1 MSYKGYNFF
10 YTNGSSHTKGGG
22 FETSDI
28 SGFFSEEM
36 HVYYKNRYNVSWK
49 KCEEVSY
56 ANRLSELL
64 DIKVVND
71 SVQGG
76 GLDRVIRKTY
86 EFIESKWDERQKFF
100 ILLETPDASRID
112 LYYKPWKE
120 YLIVNDIAIT
130 QRSLDGQNSLYGTTS
145 YFPKPE
151 KVDEL
156 QPDIQLYNEKF
167 YNYKEHHN
175 SNERKLLGLYCF
187 CKRAGI
193 PIKLMSGLRY
203 VNHQDMYL
211 QTDIL
216 SEIGTDEFDII
227 NWAINNKKQ
236 IKHETNFEIIDG
248 HPGYFAHIEYAE
260 IWKNWLDKNLEDSIL
275 GTK

>member
-1 MSYKGYNFF
+1 MPYKGYDFF

-28 SGFFSEEM
+28 DGFFSDEM
-36 HVYYKNRYNVSWK
+36 HYYYKNRYNVSWN

-71 SVQGG
+71 SIQGG

-86 EFIESKWDERQKFF
+86 EVIDSHWDERHKFF
-100 ILLETPDASRID
+100 IILETPDASRID
-112 LYYKPWKE
+112 LYYKPYKE
-120 YLIVNDIAIT
+120 YLLVND
-130 QRSLDGQNSLYGTTS
+130 DNKGNLYGTTS

-156 QPDIQLYNEKF
+156 QSDIHLYTEKF
-167 YNYKEHHN
+167 YDHKQHHN
-175 SNERKLLGLYCF
+175 SNERKLVGLYSF
-187 CKRAGI
+187 CKRVGI

-203 VNHQDMYL
+203 VNHQDIYL
-211 QTDIL
+211 QSDIL

-236 IKHETNFEIIDG
+236 IKHEPHFEIIAG
-248 HPGYFAHIEYAE
+248 HPGYFAHIEYAK
-260 IWKNWLDKNLEDSIL
+260 IWKNWLDKNLEDNIL